1 MFTKKMKSLAARAK
15 KSHLALC
22 QKLGAAR
29 FAPTEKQAQGAL
41 FVLGLTVLV
50 FGLSDGISAQAGIS
64 GTTKYNDQRIANA
77 VNAVMTY
84 LEGTFGALVMAA
96 AGIGAIL
103 SAAFGQ
109 YKAALSLMVVAI
121 GAFILRSLMST
132 FFNDLSIQQ

>member
-1 MFTKKMKSLAARAK
+1 MKNISTKIKSSYVSTAQKVAAA
-15 KSHLALC
+15 SVS
-22 QKLGAAR
+22 
-29 FAPTEKQAQGAL
+29 PSEKQVRSAL

-50 FGLSDGISAQAGIS
+50 FGLTDGITAQQFN
-64 GTTKYNDQRIANA
+64 GTTKYNDARIANA

-132 FFNDLSIQQ
+132 FFNDAGVQQ

>member
-1 MFTKKMKSLAARAK
+1 MFKSIKNISTKFKSSYVSTAQKIAAA
-15 KSHLALC
+15 SVS
-22 QKLGAAR
+22 
-29 FAPTEKQAQGAL
+29 PSEKQVRSVL

-50 FGLSDGISAQAGIS
+50 FGLTDGITAQGQWN
-64 GTTKYNDQRIANA
+64 GTTKYNDARIANA
-77 VNAVMTY
+77 VNAVLTY

-132 FFNDLSIQQ
+132 FFNDAGVQQ